1 MHPHYVHNELFR
13 CFTVGGSVLTGPR
26 QAVKT
31 LWVLITRSLF
41 IGTFPPL
48 MLDSKAL

>member
-1 MHPHYVHNELFR
+1 MHPHYVHNELFC